1 MRKVK
6 FAMMILAAS
15 LLTACGSSK
24 KEQSVNEETAA
35 ARTQETENLLANLK
49 KIPSKGI
56 MLGHHDD
63 TVYGIGWEGE
73 EGRSDVKSVCGD
85 YPAVISFDLGELEL
99 GNAANLDK
107 VPFDKIR
114 KEIINQYQRGG
125 MVSLSWHVRNPK
137 TGGDCL
143 GCIGYDGGEVHL
155 AWWRESPKVCRLV
168 GRSGRFPSFVED
180 GGRREDTRT
189 FPSLAR
195 TQRQLVLVGRKTV
208 YP

>member
-1 MRKVK
+1 
-6 FAMMILAAS
+6 
-15 LLTACGSSK
+15 
-24 KEQSVNEETAA
+24 
-35 ARTQETENLLANLK
+35 
-49 KIPSKGI
+49 

-125 MVSLSWHVRNPK
+125 MVSLSWHARNPK
-137 TGGDCL
+137 TGGDAWDVSDTTVVKSIL
-143 GCIGYDGGEVHL
+143 PGGENHQKFL
-155 AWWRESPKVCRLV
+155 KLV
-168 GRSGRFPSFVED
+168 GRSGRFPSFAED
-180 GGRREDTRT
+180 GRRREDTRT

-195 TQRQLVLVGRKTV
+195 TQRQLVLVG
-208 YP
+208 

>member
-6 FAMMILAAS
+6 FVTMMLAVS

-35 ARTQETENLLANLK
+35 ARTQETERLLANLK

-85 YPAVISFDLGELEL
+85 YPAVIRYDLGELKQ
-99 GNAANLDK
+99 GKADNQDK
-107 VPFDKIR
+107 VPF
-114 KEIINQYQRGG
+114 
-125 MVSLSWHVRNPK
+125 
-137 TGGDCL
+137 
-143 GCIGYDGGEVHL
+143 
-155 AWWRESPKVCRLV
+155 
-168 GRSGRFPSFVED
+168 
-180 GGRREDTRT
+180 
-189 FPSLAR
+189 
-195 TQRQLVLVGRKTV
+195 
-208 YP
+208 

>member
-73 EGRSDVKSVCGD
+73 EARSDVKACVATIRLSS
-85 YPAVISFDLGELEL
+85 ALIWESWNLGM
-99 GNAANLDK
+99 
-107 VPFDKIR
+107 PPIW
-114 KEIINQYQRGG
+114 I
-125 MVSLSWHVRNPK
+125 
-137 TGGDCL
+137 
-143 GCIGYDGGEVHL
+143 
-155 AWWRESPKVCRLV
+155 
-168 GRSGRFPSFVED
+168 RFPSIKS
-180 GGRREDTRT
+180 GKR
-189 FPSLAR
+189 
-195 TQRQLVLVGRKTV
+195 
-208 YP
+208 

>member
-1 MRKVK
+1 MYHFLLVQSAIFVPGISVTNNNTRLKNMRKVK

-73 EGRSDVKSVCGD
+73 EGRSDVW
-85 YPAVISFDLGELEL
+85 
-99 GNAANLDK
+99 
-107 VPFDKIR
+107 R
-114 KEIINQYQRGG
+114 
-125 MVSLSWHVRNPK
+125 LS
-137 TGGDCL
+137 
-143 GCIGYDGGEVHL
+143 GCH
-155 AWWRESPKVCRLV
+155 
-168 GRSGRFPSFVED
+168 
-180 GGRREDTRT
+180 
-189 FPSLAR
+189 
-195 TQRQLVLVGRKTV
+195 QL
-208 YP
+208 

>member
-63 TVYGIGWEGE
+63 TVYGISGAAWF
-73 EGRSDVKSVCGD
+73 RSVGMRAI
-85 YPAVISFDLGELEL
+85 PRRAVMPGMYR
-99 GNAANLDK
+99 
-107 VPFDKIR
+107 IR
-114 KEIINQYQRGG
+114 R
-125 MVSLSWHVRNPK
+125 W
-137 TGGDCL
+137 
-143 GCIGYDGGEVHL
+143 
-155 AWWRESPKVCRLV
+155 
-168 GRSGRFPSFVED
+168 
-180 GGRREDTRT
+180 
-189 FPSLAR
+189 
-195 TQRQLVLVGRKTV
+195 
-208 YP
+208 

>member
-63 TVYGIGWEGE
+63 TVYGIGWEGVAVSFKHLTLPTAGLE
-73 EGRSDVKSVCGD
+73 ENSV
-85 YPAVISFDLGELEL
+85 
-99 GNAANLDK
+99 
-107 VPFDKIR
+107 
-114 KEIINQYQRGG
+114 
-125 MVSLSWHVRNPK
+125 
-137 TGGDCL
+137 
-143 GCIGYDGGEVHL
+143 L
-155 AWWRESPKVCRLV
+155 APN
-168 GRSGRFPSFVED
+168 
-180 GGRREDTRT
+180 
-189 FPSLAR
+189 
-195 TQRQLVLVGRKTV
+195 
-208 YP
+208 

>member
-73 EGRSDVKSVCGD
+73 EGRSDVKS
-85 YPAVISFDLGELEL
+85 LG
-99 GNAANLDK
+99 ANFERQ
-107 VPFDKIR
+107 V
-114 KEIINQYQRGG
+114 NQNICK
-125 MVSLSWHVRNPK
+125 L
-137 TGGDCL
+137 T
-143 GCIGYDGGEVHL
+143 I
-155 AWWRESPKVCRLV
+155 RLV
-168 GRSGRFPSFVED
+168 E
-180 GGRREDTRT
+180 
-189 FPSLAR
+189 
-195 TQRQLVLVGRKTV
+195 
-208 YP
+208 